1 MPRAAIC
8 DTCGARSTQGG
19 RVRRLNELGFGP
31 ENEAKAIHLCDDC
44 LEEREARTWPMDNDT
59 GQRLRSALHERHQVS
74 RERYSYFQEGE
85 DAIRLMRLQ
94 PDWVDHQA
102 SDV

>member
-31 ENEAKAIHLCDDC
+31 ENERKAIHLCTEC
-44 LEEREARTWPMDNDT
+44 LEERQARYWNMTDEA
-59 GQRLRSALHERHQVS
+59 GQRLRDALHQRYRVS
-74 RERYSYFQEGE
+74 GQRYSYLMEPDE
-85 DAIRLMRLQ
+85 AIHLVRLQ
-94 PDWVDHQA
+94 PDWVDQQA

>member
-1 MPRAAIC
+1 MPQAAIC

-31 ENEAKAIHLCDDC
+31 ENEAKAIHLCEDC
-44 LEEREARTWPMDNDT
+44 LEEREARTWRIDNDT
-59 GQRLRSALHERHQVS
+59 GQRLREALHQRHQVS
-74 RERYSYFQEGE
+74 RRRYSYLQEGE
-85 DAIRLMRLQ
+85 EAIRLMRLQ
-94 PDWVDHQA
+94 PEWVDQQA